1 MDLDWVCA
9 CSRRR
14 RLPGRGRHVHG
25 ALEPLLVSWPQ
36 CAGSRT
42 TVIESKVPCY
52 FVSISGK
59 ASFVL
64 SYVSQV
70 LIGNLSIIF
79 LF

>member
-1 MDLDWVCA
+1 VRA
-9 CSRRR
+9 GGGGGRRAEDGMYTE
-14 RLPGRGRHVHG
+14 LWN
-25 ALEPLLVSWPQ
+25 WPQ
-36 CAGSRT
+36 CVGSRT

-64 SYVSQV
+64 SSVSQV
-70 LIGNLSIIF
+70 LIGNLSILF